1 MVGKHCYN
9 CKYYMWGVC
18 LHKERSHCNHSEL
31 WTPVGFGEYDIFMFD
46 LPCDI
51 SELLEWGIYTQEE
64 IVNTI
69 KEHGIKRLTGY
80 ETVGGHVH
88 AIPLTTDMDV
98 IVQKLAEYEDADQH
112 GRLIFL
118 DEDSDT

>member
-1 MVGKHCYN
+1 MVGKHCYD

-31 WTPVGFGEYDIFMFD
+31 WIPVGFGEYDISIFD
-46 LPCDI
+46 LPNDI
-51 SELLEWGIYTQEE
+51 GELLKCGIYTKEE
-64 IVNTI
+64 IIKII
-69 KEHGIKRLTGY
+69 KEHGINRLTRY

-88 AIPLTTDMDV
+88 AIPSTTDMDA
-98 IVQKLAEYEDADQH
+98 IVAKLAEYEDAEQN

-118 DEDSDT
+118 DEDSDI